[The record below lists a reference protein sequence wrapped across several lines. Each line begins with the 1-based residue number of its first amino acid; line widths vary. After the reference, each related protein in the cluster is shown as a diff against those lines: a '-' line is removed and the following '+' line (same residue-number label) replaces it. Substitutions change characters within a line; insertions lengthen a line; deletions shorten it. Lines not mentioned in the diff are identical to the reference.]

1 MHTSPS
7 VGERRFERG
16 RPSAPPLI
24 RLGQTQFW
32 FILGASVVA
41 ITLVGLLAALNF

>member
-7 VGERRFERG
+7 VDDQRVEGRR
-16 RPSAPPLI
+16 SSPPTLI

-32 FILGASVVA
+32 FILGASVFA
-41 ITLVGLLAALNF
+41 ITLVGLLAVLSS